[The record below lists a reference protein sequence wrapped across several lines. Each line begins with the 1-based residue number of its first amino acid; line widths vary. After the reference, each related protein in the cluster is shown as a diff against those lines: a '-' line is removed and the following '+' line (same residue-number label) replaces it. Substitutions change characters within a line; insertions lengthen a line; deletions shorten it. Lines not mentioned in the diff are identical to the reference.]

1 MKKLTE
7 KEVLKHYEHQSNAGY
22 DPLLCI
28 RRSFRIVHFGSGIVI
43 PTITNPTGLEVAAEH
58 HTEYFDRVITPD
70 RYWELI
76 KYGNVDKLDNVIFI
90 SPKSIHVVKNPAEF
104 DCKVALF
111 WLSPT
116 GCETLE
122 DLFKKH
128 QKEIMH
134 TLEWREKK

>member
-1 MKKLTE
+1 MNLTKKA
-7 KEVLKHYEHQSNAGY
+7 VLKHFEHQCNAGY
-22 DPLLCI
+22 DPLLCM
-28 RRSFRIVHFGSGIVI
+28 RRSFRIVYFGGGII
-43 PTITNPTGLEVAAEH
+43 LPSITNPMGMEVAAEH
-58 HTEYFDRVITPD
+58 HTEYFDRVITSD

-76 KYGNVDKLDNVIFI
+76 KHGKVDKLDDIIFI
-90 SPKSIHVVKNPAEF
+90 DPLSVHVVRNPAEF

-128 QKEIMH
+128 EKEITH
-134 TLEWREKK
+134 TLEWKEGK